1 MGCARWAKP
10 SRYQRWTTTGANT
23 TTRSSQYLYMNN
35 DLIGIIGAL
44 VFVAVT
50 FMCLRTSFRWSAE
63 TKKREEEEQKLTTIV
78 TPYERSQNI
87 ILVRDPSEEPIPYVA
102 SQQ

>member
-1 MGCARWAKP
+1 
-10 SRYQRWTTTGANT
+10 
-23 TTRSSQYLYMNN
+23 MNN

-44 VFVAVT
+44 VFVAIT

-78 TPYERSQNI
+78 TPDERGQNI